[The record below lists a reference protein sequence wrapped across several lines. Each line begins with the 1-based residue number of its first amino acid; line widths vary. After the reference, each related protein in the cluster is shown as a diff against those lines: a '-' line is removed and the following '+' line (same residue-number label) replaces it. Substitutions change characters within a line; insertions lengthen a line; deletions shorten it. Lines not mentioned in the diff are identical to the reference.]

1 MRLPDLATLW
11 WGKIPAAVSRVSSGL
26 ALALSDGIHVA
37 AWPYVAE
44 FGPPACLLLGLLAG
58 WTHPGF
64 GEVWTQ
70 SLPFMALAMPP
81 AIRATI
87 VSRLEN
93 EMARYSAVIGDA
105 SNPTR
110 GLEVITNDPRA
121 VPFFQ
126 DLLTKYG
133 IPGKVVVQP

>member
-1 MRLPDLATLW
+1 DNFLISGGGEQVWADGFRVGDAQVLDAKYVGVPERSPF
-11 WGKIPAAVSRVSSGL
+11 IPGS
-26 ALALSDGIHVA
+26 
-37 AWPYVAE
+37 
-44 FGPPACLLLGLLAG
+44 
-58 WTHPGF
+58 
-64 GEVWTQ
+64 
-70 SLPFMALAMPP
+70 AMPP

-87 VSRLEN
+87 VGKLEN

-105 SNPTR
+105 SNPTK

-133 IPGKVVVQP
+133 IPGRVVVQP